1 MKTKFSAI
9 LFATLLS
16 VGAVYANST
25 TTSVSTTSEVSTQ
38 QGTQTV
44 TAIYVDQG
52 GLDTILIRIS
62 NGYVVAYCS
71 GRDYQGRQIWDDI
84 EPVKIYP
91 NNGGAR
97 TSDATINRE
106 TQMKK
111 NRAQLGQTTIY
122 F

>member
-16 VGAVYANST
+16 VGAVFANST
-25 TTSVSTTSEVSTQ
+25 TTSASPTSEVSTQ
-38 QGTQTV
+38 QGTETV
-44 TAIYVDQG
+44 TAIYVGQG
-52 GLDTILIRIS
+52 GLNRILIRIS
-62 NGYVVAYCS
+62 DGYVVAYCS

-97 TSDATINRE
+97 TPDAAISRE
-106 TQMKK
+106 TQLKR